1 MRSPMPSVTI
11 QLPGA
16 PSRSY
21 SVEIGAGLLRGLG
34 RKAAG
39 AVGCAPEAM
48 QSFLIADEGLPESLL
63 AQAIDALAAA
73 GLRVTTATV
82 PASEEEKSLATVGR
96 LLEQAAGIRLERRD
110 VIVALGG
117 GIVGDVAGFV
127 AATYRRGVRVIQC
140 PTTLLAMV
148 DASVGGKTGVNLRV
162 KGDLRKNLVGA
173 FWQPALVL
181 ADTDALASLP
191 DRHLRS
197 GLAECLKHGLISH
210 ATDAGLLDWTLD
222 HLDKALARDPT
233 ALAQLIERNV
243 RVKATFVVAD
253 EREEMSSGEVG
264 RALLNLG
271 HTFAHA
277 IETIPWVSPSV
288 RPDDAP
294 LHHGE
299 AVALGLVASAYT
311 ASGMSRLSWAD
322 AERIRRCVEAAG
334 LPTAVQGLPDDEV
347 LIAAMAHDKKVA
359 GGRLRLVIPVSLGRA
374 EVVENPP
381 YEAVRSGLAA
391 IRA

>member
-288 RPDDAP
+288 RPEDAP

-311 ASGMSRLSWAD
+311 ASGMSRLPWAD

-334 LPTAVQGLPDDEV
+334 LPTAVPGLPDDEV